1 MEPKKKLY
9 REHLAYSLLF
19 TLLFMTAV
27 FFLYNFHYLE
37 RADLFLYD
45 LHFKWRGPKPASG
58 SVVLVL
64 MDQKSADEL
73 KREKGSWSRRHMA
86 QALNNLCHA
95 GTEIIGMDLV
105 LFAPGRNTGE
115 DLELA
120 EAISQ
125 CNNVVLAKF
134 VSDEGRG
141 EVVPLPIFQEAMIG
155 DGFINMFPDKDDVL
169 RKIPFLSIKPLKQG
183 LLISPSFSL
192 ELARTY
198 LNLDFAF
205 DFSKKDHILL
215 GAEGQ
220 QRLKLPYP
228 DLRINFFGSDETF
241 RRISFS
247 DVVTNQFSPENVKG
261 KIVLIGSSLATDKDF
276 FTTPLSGYRERETRY
291 EKKFAKV
298 VKEDIGPK
306 TLGVACHAHA
316 IETILGQEF
325 ILKVPGYYVSLLII
339 LFGLFGLI
347 FYPQKPGGLWG
358 AFILLA
364 GQGLIVGASHLVFVK
379 QLLWVEAVPPMCI
392 FFVQFISGIALQRS
406 YSKKKTKLVTSLFGK
421 YVSPRVV
428 DDILEGEEGIS
439 LEGRSQ
445 EVTVLFSDLRSFTT
459 LSESLSPLE
468 TGRLLN
474 TYFDTMIPIVFDH
487 QGTLDK
493 LIGDAIMAF
502 FGAPGTLQDHP
513 VKAAQTALHMV
524 EQLKRL
530 RSERNDIKGIDRLE
544 VGIGLNT
551 GQVIV
556 GNLGSQRFMDYTVI
570 GDTVNL
576 GSRLEG
582 LNKTYGTSIIVS
594 RSTAER
600 LDSRFVLRELD
611 KVLVKGKEDAVTIFE
626 LMGFSETIVDKKME
640 LVESFASAIAFYRNR
655 EWDQAQDAFQK
666 VLGLYPEDKTAHL
679 YLERISLFRENP
691 PPPAWDG
698 VTIFTTK

>member
-9 REHLAYSLLF
+9 REHLIYSLLL
-19 TLLFMTAV
+19 TLLFITAV
-27 FFLYNFHYLE
+27 SFLYRFHYLE
-37 RADLFLYD
+37 RADLFVHD

-58 SVVLVL
+58 KIVLVL
-64 MDQKSADEL
+64 MDQKSAVEL
-73 KREKGSWSRRHMA
+73 KREKGSWSRLHMA
-86 QALNNLCHA
+86 QALKNLCRA

-105 LFAPGRNTGE
+105 LFAPGRSKAE
-115 DLELA
+115 DIELA
-120 EAISQ
+120 AAISY
-125 CNNVVLAKF
+125 CNNVVLAEF

-169 RKIPFLSIKPLKQG
+169 RKIPFLSIKPLHQG
-183 LLISPSFSL
+183 VLISPSFSL
-192 ELARTY
+192 EVARTY
-198 LNLDFAF
+198 LNLDFVF
-205 DFSKKDHILL
+205 DFSRKDHMRL
-215 GAEGQ
+215 GAEDRQ
-220 QRLKLPYP
+220 QLKLPYP
-228 DLRINFFGSDETF
+228 ELRIDFLGSGESF
-241 RRISFS
+241 HRISFV
-247 DVVTNQFSPENVKG
+247 DVVKNDFSPEKVKG

-276 FTTPLSGYRERETRY
+276 FTTPLSGYTGKATQY

-298 VKEDIGPK
+298 IKEDIGPK
-306 TLGVACHAHA
+306 TVGVACHAYA
-316 IETILGQEF
+316 VETILGQSF
-325 ILKVPGYYVSLLII
+325 IHKGPGSSVYILII
-339 LFGLFGLI
+339 LFGILGLI

-358 AFILLA
+358 AFILLT
-364 GQGLIVGASHLVFVK
+364 GLCLILGVSHLVFVK

-392 FFVQFISGIALQRS
+392 LLVQFVSGIALQRS

-421 YVSPRVV
+421 YVSPSVV
-428 DDILEGEEGIS
+428 DDILEGEEGIT

-459 LSESLSPLE
+459 LSESLSPQE

-474 TYFDTMIPIVFDH
+474 IYFDTMIPIVFDH

-513 VKAAQTALHMV
+513 IKAAQTALHMV
-524 EQLKRL
+524 ENLERL
-530 RSERNDIKGIDRLE
+530 RVDRKDIKGINRLD

-556 GNLGSQRFMDYTVI
+556 GNLGSQKFMDYTVI

-582 LNKTYGTSIIVS
+582 LNKTYGTSIIMS

-600 LDSRFVLRELD
+600 LDNRFVMRELD
-611 KVLVKGKEDAVTIFE
+611 KVLVKGKEGAVTIFE
-626 LMGFSETIVDKKME
+626 LMGFKETIEEKNLE
-640 LVESFASAIAFYRNR
+640 LIDGFTHALALYRNR
-655 EWDQAQDAFQK
+655 KWDQAQDAFK
-666 VLGLYPEDKTAHL
+666 EVLGSYPEDKASLL
-679 YLERISLFRENP
+679 YLERIRLFRENP
-691 PPPAWDG
+691 PPPGWDG
-698 VTIFTTK
+698 ITVFTTK